1 MIDLVLVV
9 VTAFMSLDGVMEA
22 PGGEPGHRSS
32 GWTVK
37 DIPFDPAVYE
47 IKGREQEEASALL
60 MGRRSYERAGMAWQD
75 RGVRRLQRH
84 ARCVVSTTLGEE
96 DPRWPATILRSLDE
110 VAALKGSDG
119 GPIIVRGNATLGQ
132 GLADAGLVDRY
143 HLLIYLLLLGAGKR
157 SFSDT
162 DKDKQRLD
170 IRESKTYGNGIPQ
183 ARRRRPALSRCGRGT
198 FTAPTTRLT
207 RVTRDRQER
216 QKGGRR
222 AKGQTGDVRAG

>member
-1 MIDLVLVV
+1 
-9 VTAFMSLDGVMEA
+9 
-22 PGGEPGHRSS
+22 
-32 GWTVK
+32 
-37 DIPFDPAVYE
+37 
-47 IKGREQEEASALL
+47 

-75 RGVRRLQRH
+75 RGVRRRQRH

-162 DKDKQRLD
+162 DKDR
-170 IRESKTYGNGIPQ
+170 Q
-183 ARRRRPALSRCGRGT
+183 ASTSASPRP
-198 FTAPTTRLT
+198 TA
-207 RVTRDRQER
+207 
-216 QKGGRR
+216 
-222 AKGQTGDVRAG
+222 TGSPKLVADVLR